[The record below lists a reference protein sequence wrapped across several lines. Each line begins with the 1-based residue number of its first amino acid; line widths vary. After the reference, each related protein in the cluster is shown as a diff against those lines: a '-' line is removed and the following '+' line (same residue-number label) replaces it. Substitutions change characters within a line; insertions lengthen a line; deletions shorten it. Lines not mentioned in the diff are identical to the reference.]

1 MADGWTVNPVIDV
14 EKLSYTYP
22 KNEEP
27 TLRGIN
33 LTVERGELLVI
44 MGPTGAGKTT
54 FCLSLNGIIPHYLE
68 GEIEGKITVA
78 GISVLESSIQE
89 LVTKVGLVFQDPESQ
104 LFGVTVEED
113 ISFGPCNFGL
123 PMDEVRKRVKDAM
136 AATRLSG
143 YEKRETGNLSGGEKQ
158 RVALAGVL
166 AIGPETLVL
175 DEPTSELDP
184 IGRQELMSVIEKMR
198 KERKA
203 TIIMVGHNSEEVA
216 KYADRIVIV
225 KDGKIE
231 MEGRPEEIF
240 SKIEKLEDIGVRPP
254 EICEL
259 FARLKK
265 DGILPE
271 GRPIP
276 LSIEDAS
283 EMLKPILKKR
293 GRRQKDVLVKP
304 NASGPEKNEVIV
316 EAKDLW
322 HVYPGGVE
330 ALKGINLKIHK
341 GDFLALLGQNGSGKT
356 TLVKHFNGLLRPTKG
371 EVFVKGE
378 NAKGKT
384 VTELSKVIGYVF
396 QNPDHQIFNSSVRDE
411 IAYGLKNI
419 GLSEEEIDSRVKK
432 ILRII
437 GLEGKERVFPF
448 NLGKGERQKLAVG
461 SVLAMEPE
469 VLVIDEP
476 TTGLDVKGINHIMAL
491 LQELHEKGKTI
502 IIITHDMSIASKYAK
517 RIVVLHNGKILLEGS
532 PNEVYSKPEILER
545 SSLHPPQIT
554 RLAQSLEEYG
564 IPRDIT
570 SVEEFYKFIRG
581 D

>member
-1 MADGWTVNPVIDV
+1 MADGQSGSIIVI

-27 TLRGIN
+27 TLRGID
-33 LTVERGELLVI
+33 LSVRRGEFLVI

-54 FCLSLNGIIPHYLE
+54 LCLTLNGIIPHYLE
-68 GEIEGKITVA
+68 GRVEGKITVA
-78 GISVLESSIQE
+78 GLNALASSIQE

-123 PMDEVRKRVKDAM
+123 PLDEVRKRVRDAM
-136 AATRLSG
+136 TTTRLVG
-143 YEKRETGNLSGGEKQ
+143 YEKRETGKLSGGEKQ
-158 RVALAGVL
+158 RVAVAGVL
-166 AIGPETLVL
+166 AIRPEILVL

-184 IGRQELMSVIEKMR
+184 VGREELMSVIEKLR
-198 KERKA
+198 RERKV
-203 TIIMVGHNSEEVA
+203 TIIMVEHNSEDVA
-216 KYADRIVIV
+216 RYADRILIV
-225 KDGKIE
+225 KDGKIK
-231 MEGRPEEIF
+231 MGGKPEEIF
-240 SKIEKLEDIGVRPP
+240 SRVEELEEIGVRVP

-265 DGILPE
+265 DGVLPE
-271 GRPIP
+271 DKPIP
-276 LSIEDAS
+276 LSVEDAS
-283 EMLKPILKKR
+283 EVLKSILK
-293 GRRQKDVLVKP
+293 GRKVRPKNISARLGV
-304 NASGPEKNEVIV
+304 PEAEKEVIV
-316 EAKDLW
+316 EVKGLW

-330 ALKGINLKIHK
+330 AVRGIDLKIYR

-384 VTELSKVIGYVF
+384 VAELSRIVGYVF
-396 QNPDHQIFNSSVRDE
+396 QNPDHQIFTSSVREE
-411 IAYGLKNI
+411 IAYGLENM
-419 GLSEEEIDSRVKK
+419 GLSGEEIDTRVKK
-432 ILRII
+432 ILRIV
-437 GLEGKERVFPF
+437 GLEGKEQTFPF

-476 TTGLDVKGINHIMAL
+476 TTGLDIKGINHIMAL
-491 LQELHEKGKTI
+491 LQELHRKGKTI
-502 IIITHDMSIASKYAK
+502 IIITHDMNIAAKYA
-517 RIVVLHNGKILLEGS
+517 RRVVVLHNGKILLEGS
-532 PNEVYSKPEILER
+532 PREVFSKPEILEM
-545 SSLHPPQIT
+545 SSLHPPQVT

-564 IPRDIT
+564 IPRNIL
-570 SVEEFYKFIRG
+570 SVDEFYRSIRG